1 MWGREGTGDVSHVEN
16 RCGGWE
22 LGFAAGALGLS
33 GGGDCG
39 MKMSMAT
46 V

>member
-1 MWGREGTGDVSHVEN
+1 MGGGGEVSVMEG
-16 RCGGWE
+16 WA
-22 LGFAAGALGLS
+22 LGFAAGALGSSQLKRENR
-33 GGGDCG
+33 G